1 MLNQRECQIVQHS
14 VYHLHFTR
22 RRQTAYSFMLIAGH
36 CARAVVVKTL
46 DRRLSK
52 IGTDGEAEVLR
63 EGCSVELYNL
73 FATQKKLKYIRKL
86 QKNKNVAPHGILWR
100 FLEAHTKKDFE
111 CLSHCCKAQWR
122 SEEILWSSAAETQ
135 HVRCCLQ
142 ALSKCRPNLWGFRRL
157 ITFISQQHATVYFS
171 L

>member
-46 DRRLSK
+46 ERRLSK

-86 QKNKNVAPHGILWR
+86 QKN
-100 FLEAHTKKDFE
+100 
-111 CLSHCCKAQWR
+111 
-122 SEEILWSSAAETQ
+122 
-135 HVRCCLQ
+135 
-142 ALSKCRPNLWGFRRL
+142 
-157 ITFISQQHATVYFS
+157 
-171 L
+171 